1 MIGVLPPATPALDLQ
16 RAALL
21 VIDVQ
26 CGAFDGRLCAPM
38 PAGDQLVEACQ
49 RALHWARQH
58 RVPVLWVQHSEP
70 GGPMD
75 GPGFEIDPR
84 LDPTAQEPRFTKTTP
99 DALEVPDLVEALS
112 QGKIQHPILMGL
124 QSDCCI
130 EATALGALRRGHQ
143 PWLVTDGHHTWPD
156 RGLSAEAIRDQ
167 VSARLAEAGAA
178 LLPLRTLLS
187 TPETS
192 A

>member
-1 MIGVLPPATPALDLQ
+1 MTSDSSPALPSLDLQ

-21 VIDVQ
+21 VVDVQ

-38 PAGDQLVEACQ
+38 PDGNQLVEACQ
-49 RALHWARQH
+49 RALQWARHHQ
-58 RVPVLWVQHSEP
+58 VPVLWIQHSEP

-84 LDPTAQEPRFTKTTP
+84 LAPLAQEPRFTKTTP
-99 DALEVPDLVEALS
+99 DALEVPELAEALTC
-112 QGKIQHPILMGL
+112 GRIQQPILIGL

-143 PWLVTDGHHTWPD
+143 PWVVSDAHHTWPD
-156 RGLSAEAIRDQ
+156 RGLSAEEIRDQ
-167 VSARLAEAGAA
+167 VSARLADAGVA
-178 LLPLRTLLS
+178 LIPLSSLLS
-187 TPETS
+187 TPETP